1 MRLKTLKG
9 LKVLLISMLLI
20 ASIPVT
26 AQERRPIDSRHPLW
40 LVHVDVWNK
49 ADPQKIIELVPDE
62 IKPFVCMNLSMSCQY
77 DKEKMVY
84 KMPQD
89 AVQTYKSWASVCQH
103 NNMWFMLQ
111 PASGGMGHLLDSDLA
126 TYEYFFKRY
135 PNFLGWNFAEQFW
148 GFDEVDNPASAKQPE
163 RIALFAKLVEM
174 SHNYGGLLTIS
185 FCGNI
190 WSHLLSPNGM
200 MKRDSNLLA
209 ACRKYPEA
217 ILWLYKY
224 TTSSC
229 WYNNESVTIS
239 PFISGLANNYGV
251 RYDNCGWNGA
261 LETLISKDHG
271 KKYPIAAGIAP
282 VMEQTC
288 VNGGAVWDGPEL
300 IWTEDFKNLNNTTV
314 DGYQRRNWGYFDG
327 FPNVWIDMWKKV
339 LDGSLYIPTREEV
352 VGKTKIVVVNNVT
365 SGSDEDKYAAWGSL
379 YDNIYKQDDPFNRG
393 NGQWMDNFCYFK
405 KTGRYATIPVCVELY
420 DDLAKSIPVQ
430 VMKSKRTSTWP
441 NETAKKKAFDE
452 QYPEISTGDLFVSRF
467 RNQIVTYTPYTYFN
481 NKTTAS
487 ADIPLQYN
495 TCDKLQLTW
504 GKISSG
510 AIREYADHIDF
521 YLNNFRNDTIDNV
534 LDKIVITGAKTKPSY
549 TATKRVNAT
558 LTHSD
563 EWDEAT
569 GTYTINMYHNGPV
582 DICVKCEGNA
592 KGRATDYL
600 PATALTADMPK
611 MPEDYFGPVIVEAED
626 MDYKSVTC
634 ILDPYGQRGTV
645 YGHSGNGFIETTV
658 SKAGALRHTITMK
671 KSGDYNLVIKY
682 NAYNKAGTLD
692 VELNGNTQKAEIK
705 KTEKNLWQKVSLSV
719 TLKEGENTLYLKNTD
734 GIKMMI
740 DYIEYVPANEPIEK
754 FSIAI
759 NEGKHGMAKPK
770 VETAAEGETVAF
782 DITPDEGYA
791 FTGWYIHPRQ
801 HPFFNEDGTMVMP
814 NDNVTLTPLFSKV
827 IDKSIVYS
835 LDFTNVSEGTIPVG
849 WQATQGG
856 EEVHEYPNSYGS
868 GARTFTGF
876 VGWQER
882 GFYWREVSA
891 KYGMQDDYPLTL
903 TPGKYKMTFVM
914 AAWKGEPLYNVSIED
929 TAGEIYAEERGLM
942 SAPNANGNK
951 SADLSSAETHTL
963 EFEITDETDYVIAFT
978 TEGFSEHLL
987 LECELRNLSDTGIGN
1002 VFSDDDALAEIYGMD
1017 GIKRNTLKRGYNI
1030 LKMKSGDTR
1039 KVFIK

>member
-1 MRLKTLKG
+1 MKLKATQGLKTL
-9 LKVLLISMLLI
+9 LMMMLLI
-20 ASIPVT
+20 ASISAT

-40 LVHVDVWNK
+40 LVHIDVWNK
-49 ADPQKIIELVPDE
+49 ADPQKIIDLMPDE
-62 IKPFVCMNLSMSCQY
+62 IRPYVCMNISMSCQY

-148 GFDEVDNPASAKQPE
+148 GFNETDNPASANDVE

-174 SHNYGGLLTIS
+174 SHKYGGLLTIS

-190 WSHLLSPNGM
+190 WSHHLSPNGM
-200 MKRDSNLLA
+200 MKRNGKLFE
-209 ACRKYPEA
+209 ACQKYPEA
-217 ILWLYKY
+217 ILWLHKY

-261 LETLISKDHG
+261 LNTLAGDNHG
-271 KKYPIAAGIAP
+271 MKYPISAGIAP

-300 IWTEDFKNLNNTTV
+300 IWTEDFKNLSNTKV
-314 DGYQRRNWGYFDG
+314 DGFQRRNWGYFDG
-327 FPNVWIDMWKKV
+327 FPNVWIDMWRKI

-352 VGKTKIVVVNNVT
+352 VGKTKVVVVNDVT
-365 SGSDEDKYAAWGSL
+365 NGSDEDKYVSWGTL
-379 YDNIYKQDDPFNRG
+379 YDNIYKQSDPFNRG
-393 NGQWMDNFCYFK
+393 NGQWLDNFCYYK
-405 KTGRYATIPVCVELY
+405 KTGRYATIPVCIGLY

-430 VMKSKRTSTWP
+430 VKKSKRTSAWP
-441 NETAKKKAFDE
+441 NETAKKNDFNT

-467 RNQIVTYTPYTYFN
+467 RNQLITYTPYTYFN
-481 NKTTAS
+481 KKTTAS
-487 ADIPLQYN
+487 TDIPLQYN
-495 TCDKLQLTW
+495 TCEKLQLTW
-504 GKISSG
+504 GKLSSG

-534 LDKIVITGAKTKPSY
+534 LDKIVITGAKSRPAY

-558 LTHSD
+558 FTHSD
-563 EWDEAT
+563 EWDETT
-569 GTYTINMYHNGPV
+569 GTYTININHNGPV
-582 DICVKCEGNA
+582 DISVKCEGNA
-592 KGRATDYL
+592 TGRATDYL
-600 PATALTADMPK
+600 PSTALTEDMPK
-611 MPEDYFGPVIVEAED
+611 MPEDYFGPVIIEAED
-626 MDYKSVTC
+626 MDYKSVSC
-634 ILDPYGQRGTV
+634 ILDPYGQRSTV
-645 YGHSGNGFIETTV
+645 FGHSGNGFIETSV
-658 SKAGALRHTITMK
+658 SKAGAMRHTITMK
-671 KSGDYNLVIKY
+671 KGGDYNLVIKY

-692 VELNGNTQKAEIK
+692 VELNGNTQKADIK
-705 KTEKNLWQKVSLSV
+705 LAAKNNWQKVSLPVS
-719 TLKEGENTLYLKNTD
+719 LKEGENTLYLRNTA

-740 DYIEYVPANEPIEK
+740 DYIEYVPVGEPVEK
-754 FSIAI
+754 FSITI
-759 NEGKHGMAKPK
+759 NDGKNGKAKAK
-770 VETAAEGETVAF
+770 TETAAEGETVAF
-782 DITPDEGYA
+782 EITPDAGYEFA
-791 FTGWYIHPRQ
+791 GWHIHPRQ

-814 NDNVTLTPLFSKV
+814 NDNITLTPLFTKI

-835 LDFTNVSEGTIPVG
+835 LDFTKVSEGTIPVG

-856 EEVHEYPNSYGS
+856 DEVHEYPNSYSS

-876 VGWQER
+876 GGWQGR

-891 KYGMQDDYPLTL
+891 KYGMQDDYSLTL
-903 TPGKYKMTFVM
+903 PVGKYKLTYVM
-914 AAWKGEPLYNVSIED
+914 AAWKASPRFNVSIED
-929 TAGEIYAEERGLM
+929 TAGQIVAEERGLT

-951 SADLSSAETHTL
+951 SANLSAAVERTL

-1002 VFSDDDALAEIYGMD
+1002 VFSDNDEVTEVYGMD
-1017 GIKRNTLKRGYNI
+1017 GIKRNALKRGYNI
-1030 LKMKSGDTR
+1030 LKMKSGATR

>member
-1 MRLKTLKG
+1 M
-9 LKVLLISMLLI
+9 
-20 ASIPVT
+20 
-26 AQERRPIDSRHPLW
+26 
-40 LVHVDVWNK
+40 
-49 ADPQKIIELVPDE
+49 
-62 IKPFVCMNLSMSCQY
+62 
-77 DKEKMVY
+77 
-84 KMPQD
+84 
-89 AVQTYKSWASVCQH
+89 
-103 NNMWFMLQ
+103 
-111 PASGGMGHLLDSDLA
+111 
-126 TYEYFFKRY
+126 
-135 PNFLGWNFAEQFW
+135 
-148 GFDEVDNPASAKQPE
+148 
-163 RIALFAKLVEM
+163 
-174 SHNYGGLLTIS
+174 
-185 FCGNI
+185 
-190 WSHLLSPNGM
+190 
-200 MKRDSNLLA
+200 
-209 ACRKYPEA
+209 
-217 ILWLYKY
+217 
-224 TTSSC
+224 
-229 WYNNESVTIS
+229 
-239 PFISGLANNYGV
+239 
-251 RYDNCGWNGA
+251 
-261 LETLISKDHG
+261 
-271 KKYPIAAGIAP
+271 
-282 VMEQTC
+282 
-288 VNGGAVWDGPEL
+288 
-300 IWTEDFKNLNNTTV
+300 
-314 DGYQRRNWGYFDG
+314 
-327 FPNVWIDMWKKV
+327 
-339 LDGSLYIPTREEV
+339 
-352 VGKTKIVVVNNVT
+352 
-365 SGSDEDKYAAWGSL
+365 
-379 YDNIYKQDDPFNRG
+379 
-393 NGQWMDNFCYFK
+393 
-405 KTGRYATIPVCVELY
+405 
-420 DDLAKSIPVQ
+420 
-430 VMKSKRTSTWP
+430 
-441 NETAKKKAFDE
+441 
-452 QYPEISTGDLFVSRF
+452 
-467 RNQIVTYTPYTYFN
+467 
-481 NKTTAS
+481 
-487 ADIPLQYN
+487 
-495 TCDKLQLTW
+495 TW
-504 GKISSG
+504 GKLSSG

-592 KGRATDYL
+592 TGRATDYL

-611 MPEDYFGPVIVEAED
+611 MPEDYFGPIIIEAED

-671 KSGDYNLVIKY
+671 KGGDYNLVIKY

-705 KTEKNLWQKVSLSV
+705 KTEKNLWQKVSLPV
-719 TLKEGENTLYLKNTD
+719 TLKEGENTLYLKNTE

-759 NEGKHGMAKPK
+759 NEGKHGTAKPK

-782 DITPDEGYA
+782 DITPDEGYE

-814 NDNVTLTPLFSKV
+814 NDNITLTPLFSKI

-856 EEVHEYPNSYGS
+856 EEVHEYPNSYSS

-876 VGWQER
+876 GGWQER

-903 TPGKYKMTFVM
+903 APGKYKLTFVM

-929 TAGEIYAEERGLM
+929 TAGEILAEERGLL

-951 SADLSSAETHTL
+951 SADLSSAERHTL

-987 LECELRNLSDTGIGN
+987 LECELRNTSDTAIGN
-1002 VFSDDDALAEIYGMD
+1002 IFSDNDEVTEVYGMD
-1017 GIKRNTLKRGYNI
+1017 GIKRNALKRGYNI
-1030 LKMKSGDTR
+1030 LKMKSGATR